1 MKKKNKAQSSQ
12 SSVGIKEREL
22 EQSKAED
29 LKTIPQT
36 TRENEI
42 REAVV
47 KNNVQSR
54 YHGK

>member
-1 MKKKNKAQSSQ
+1 MKKNKAQSSQ

-36 TRENEI
+36 MRENEI